1 MSWIELH
8 SNLPE
13 HRKTIR
19 LKNAL
24 RLRGSQTV
32 GHLCLLW
39 LWALDHA
46 QEGRLEQLTPRD
58 LARIADFPERRA
70 AEFVDALLDA
80 GFLDRN
86 DSGLCIHDWED
97 YAGRLNEIRQKNR
110 ERKQKSRAR
119 LRDVTVTAA
128 PKNVTVTGLPDQ
140 TGPDQTGPD
149 QTQPK
154 LSKIS
159 AGGGGA
165 RGADADVSAYLDK
178 RLLSPDALLDSP
190 EELNALAGALTDSLF
205 RTFADRTPTAVDR
218 CKVLQWISGAEQ
230 GPEGLRACLDAEARD
245 RLCYAFEQAA
255 LAGKGGCWPYIEGVL
270 GRLEERDLRTLGDLK
285 LYEIAHRAG
294 DKDFD
299 VREFAR

>member
-8 SNLPE
+8 NNLPE

-24 RLRGSQTV
+24 RLRGSQAV

-39 LWALDHA
+39 LWAVEHTRD
-46 QEGRLEQLTPRD
+46 GRMEKLTPRD

-80 GFLDRN
+80 GFLDRDEN
-86 DSGLCIHDWED
+86 GLRIHDWED
-97 YAGRLNEIRQKNR
+97 YGGKLQKLR
-110 ERKQKSRAR
+110 EQKAEEMRRRRREKQRYR
-119 LRDVTVTAA
+119 NVEVTLPERSDIQYSTQQD
-128 PKNVTVTGLPDQ
+128 TTGEDRTEQ
-140 TGPDQTGPD
+140 
-149 QTQPK
+149 K
-154 LSKIS
+154 KIS
-159 AGGGGA
+159 GGGGGA

-178 RLLSPDALLDSP
+178 RLLSPDALVESS
-190 EELNALAGALTDSLF
+190 EELNEQAAALTDSLF
-205 RTFADRTPTAVDR
+205 RSFADRSPTAVDR
-218 CKVLQWISGAEQ
+218 CKVLQWISGTEQ
-230 GPEGLRACLDAEARD
+230 GPEGLRACPDAEARD

-270 GRLEERDLRTLGDLK
+270 GRLEERDLRTLGDVK

-299 VREFAR
+299 IREFAR